1 VLAGGRSRCRP
12 GISVN
17 QNTQLVQFD
26 MEPIDAHLFRTG
38 LDEDGTYSATASY
51 HRANT
56 ATIFSAL
63 TFFGVER
70 SAIVG
75 ASLRRVS
82 FQDDDKRRN

>member
-1 VLAGGRSRCRP
+1 MACDEWV
-12 GISVN
+12 I
-17 QNTQLVQFD
+17 QLTVG
-26 MEPIDAHLFRTG
+26 ERTYSLFRTWF
-38 LDEDGTYSATASY
+38 DEDGTYSVTASY

-82 FQDDDKRRN
+82 LQDDDKRRN